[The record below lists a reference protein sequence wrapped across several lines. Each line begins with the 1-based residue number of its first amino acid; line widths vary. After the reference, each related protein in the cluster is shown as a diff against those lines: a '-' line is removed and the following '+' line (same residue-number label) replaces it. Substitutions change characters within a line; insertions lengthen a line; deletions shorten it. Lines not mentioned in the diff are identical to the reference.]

1 MFCNIVDLMNAV
13 LRSYFFQFYGDPKIS
28 IMIAQLASEQWR
40 IIDYMNFYNFVI
52 SSCWK
57 LQKFTQYY

>member
-1 MFCNIVDLMNAV
+1 MNAV